1 MKPLVTKE
9 VLPSHLL
16 HIGTD
21 SDEDRFFISKND
33 IQHYADVE
41 CVENAIPDAF
51 NGVMEDDFRG
61 DPAKELPIYP
71 YPRTLILS
79 KNCPYWIECLSF
91 LKPIIV
97 EDREIT
103 SESTDEEVE
112 RRR

>member
-16 HIGTD
+16 HVGTK
-21 SDEDRFFISKND
+21 SDENKFFLVRGQEAHSETEIWFKD
-33 IQHYADVE
+33 
-41 CVENAIPDAF
+41 AIPDVF
-51 NGVMEDDFRG
+51 DGEMEDDFRG
-61 DPAKELPIYP
+61 DFKEQNIYP

-91 LKPIIV
+91 LNPIIV
-97 EDREIT
+97 EDREIA
-103 SESTDEEVE
+103 SESIDEEVE